1 MPLDPKHLL
10 DDDGMRRFIRDGFV
24 SVRADLPPSLHQNV
38 CRQVDEIFDK
48 QGNPGNNLLPLVP
61 EIQQVFDHPAVH
73 GAMTSVL
80 GPNYSM
86 HLHRYCH
93 LNRPGSE
100 GQKFHKD
107 TYAADEQVRHHR
119 CRWTLAFYYPQD
131 TTIDMGPSAILPTT
145 QYYETKEA
153 AHSQPEMPLCGEA
166 GTVLIIHYD
175 LWHRAMPNQSEKK
188 RYMLKFLFNRT
199 EEPQRPSWRS
209 ESPAWTSPESA
220 ASDHGHEEMLRQIWN
235 WNLGGR
241 ESANRADP
249 HAADVPALMASLADA
264 DEAVRLDA
272 AYTLGAVGRDAVP
285 ALIEALHHQ
294 SEEVR
299 QHACYALS
307 AVGAP
312 AAPAL
317 MEVLEDESAAV
328 RAQAAFALGDIR
340 FHDGDGT
347 ETAAALTRLLCDESE
362 WARRH
367 AAEALGAVGW
377 KTEQTV
383 PLLSEL
389 LNDEHESVRDNAAR
403 SLAKLGPAAGSA
415 VPTLLTALNDESRYV
430 RSHAVLALKR
440 IGTSEAEKILLE
452 NLVASRWC
460 PLTTADSPY

>member
-1 MPLDPKHLL
+1 MPIDSKHLL

-24 SVRADLPPSLHQNV
+24 SVRVDFPPGFHQNV
-38 CRQVDEIFDK
+38 CRQIDEIFDK

-61 EIQQVFDHPAVH
+61 EIQQVFGHPVVH

-80 GPNYSM
+80 GPNYYM
-86 HLHRYCH
+86 HPHRYCH
-93 LNRPGSE
+93 VNLPGSE
-100 GQKFHKD
+100 GQRFHKD
-107 TYAADEQVRHHR
+107 TYAADEQVHHHR

-131 TTIDMGPSAILPTT
+131 TTIDMGPSAILPAT

-209 ESPAWTSPESA
+209 ENPAWTSPDSV
-220 ASDHGHEEMLRQIWN
+220 ASDHGHEEMLKQIWN

-249 HAADVPALMASLADA
+249 HAADVPALIASLADA

-272 AYTLGAVGRDAVP
+272 AYALGAVGGDAVP
-285 ALIEALHHQ
+285 ALIEALRHQ
-294 SEEVR
+294 SEKVR

-307 AVGAP
+307 AVGPP

-317 MEVLEDESAAV
+317 TETLEDGNAAV
-328 RAQAAFALGDIR
+328 RAQAALALGDIR
-340 FHDGDGT
+340 LHDGAGA
-347 ETAAALTRLLCDESE
+347 EAAAALTRLLRDESE
-362 WARRH
+362 LARRH
-367 AAEALGAVGW
+367 AAEALGAVGRT
-377 KTEQTV
+377 TEQTV

-389 LNDEHESVRDNAAR
+389 LNDELEWVRDNAAR
-403 SLAKLGPAAGSA
+403 GLAKLGSAAGSA
-415 VPTLLTALNDESRYV
+415 VPSLLTALSDESRYV
-430 RSHAVLALKR
+430 RFHAALALKQ
-440 IGTSEAEKILLE
+440 IGTPEAER
-452 NLVASRWC
+452 A
-460 PLTTADSPY
+460 ADRHP